1 MHPPTHRNNHHAAKG
16 KVCARVVILGHLVGF
31 LLNPSAA
38 GAAEAKARNGVWFAD
53 VRNQM
58 TLSEADAEAVFRFS
72 RRVLSRER
80 TATPQLP
87 GPLLKDRAPRIVFL
101 SCSDGTASARVVI
114 GTGRGFKAALDDA
127 LGQLEKRAGTQ
138 APRWLKLDLVN
149 RVGKSFS
156 ITPASSLSF
165 NPSLQGIAFE
175 RRLGVALLPEQLT
188 ARMLV
193 SSDKRLRIDP
203 LTRYLGESGPQNSP
217 ALRIPA
223 SGPWTVHFFR
233 SASFCHDGK
242 ATVALFR
249 GHCFPRH
256 IAREDMLDAARLGG
270 AYLRQAVDARGRF
283 AYMYYPGSDR
293 VAASYNIVRH
303 AGTVYAM
310 FDLYQTTRDR
320 ELLRAAERAS
330 KFLQSR
336 IQPYKNSKNMAC
348 LVEKGRIKLGAV
360 ALALVAL
367 AKQIEVTGDRSLLV
381 MARRLASYIQ
391 HSQEASGQF
400 ISVRLHPS
408 GRVKMF
414 DSEYYPGEAILGL
427 LRLYALDRQAAWLD
441 TAAKGAHYL
450 ITVRD
455 RDLATIR
462 RIQDHW
468 LLYGLN
474 ELYRFRKRDSYL
486 RHAMRIASA
495 IRGSQNRRPAA
506 PDSLGSY
513 GRSARS
519 TPTATRSEGLLA
531 AYQLARDFGTR
542 KQARAIRD
550 TIYLNLALQ
559 VQTQFRPESVL
570 YLKRPARALGGFH
583 DSLTGLSVRID
594 YVQHNISSLLTV
606 YRILK
611 ADKRELLAPKDSV
624 PARLLAKMR
633 RRALP

>member
-1 MHPPTHRNNHHAAKG
+1 MA
-16 KVCARVVILGHLVGF
+16 
-31 LLNPSAA
+31 
-38 GAAEAKARNGVWFAD
+38 
-53 VRNQM
+53 
-58 TLSEADAEAVFRFS
+58 LSEADADAVFRFS
-72 RRVLSRER
+72 RHVLSRER
-80 TATPQLP
+80 TTAPQLP
-87 GPLLKDRAPRIVFL
+87 GPLLKDRSPRIAFL
-101 SCSDGTASARVVI
+101 SASDGTASARVVI
-114 GTGRGFKAALDDA
+114 GTGRGFKAALDNA

-138 APRWLKLDLVN
+138 APRWLKLDLVT
-149 RVGKSFS
+149 RVGQSLS
-156 ITPASSLSF
+156 ITAATSLSF
-165 NPSLQGIAFE
+165 NPSLQGISFE

-193 SSDKRLRIDP
+193 SRDKRLRVDS
-203 LTRYLGESGPQNSP
+203 LTRYLGESGPQGPP
-217 ALRIPA
+217 APQIPA
-223 SGPWTVHFFR
+223 SGPWTVRFFR
-233 SASFCHDGK
+233 TTSFCHDGR

-249 GHCFPRH
+249 GHRFPRH
-256 IAREDMLDAARLGG
+256 IAREEMLEAARLGG
-270 AYLRQAVDARGRF
+270 AYLRHAVDASGRF
-283 AYMYYPGSDR
+283 AYMYYSGSDR

-330 KFLQSR
+330 KYLQSR
-336 IQPYKNSKNMAC
+336 VQPYRNSKNMAC
-348 LVEKGRIKLGAV
+348 VVEKGQIKLGAV

-381 MARRLASYIQ
+381 MSRRLARYVQ

-400 ISVRLHPS
+400 ISVRFHPS

-427 LRLYALDRQAAWLD
+427 LRLHGLDRQAAWLD

-455 RDLATIR
+455 RDLATVR

-474 ELYRFRKRDSYL
+474 ELYRFQKRPSYL

-542 KQARAIRD
+542 QQARAIRD
-550 TIYLNLALQ
+550 TIYLNLAFQ

-594 YVQHNISSLLTV
+594 YVQHNISGLLTV

-611 ADKRELLAPKDSV
+611 ADGSTLLAPADSRA
-624 PARLLAKMR
+624 ARLLASMR
-633 RRALP
+633 KLAFGKTAEKSEQSAE